1 MGGAVVRALASLQCG
16 PDSFSSPE
24 PLGLICNRPRND
36 ENGPGLKSRRQSH
49 AWVEFA
55 VGSLPCPERFF
66 TGYSGFPLSSKPTLP
81 TFHLPREVFHRI
93 LRFSPLLKTN
103 TSNLPLAPRGFS
115 PDTPVFPSPQNQHFQ
130 PTDTFKRVHKNF

>member
-36 ENGPGLKSRRQSH
+36 GLWGREWAGFKSQRQSYV
-49 AWVEFA
+49 WVEF
-55 VGSLPCPERFF
+55 VVCSLPCPERFF

-81 TFHLPREVFHRI
+81 NHGHV
-93 LRFSPLLKTN
+93 
-103 TSNLPLAPRGFS
+103 
-115 PDTPVFPSPQNQHFQ
+115 
-130 PTDTFKRVHKNF
+130 